1 MAIPGPSKETSEV
14 EVVVGHSVLTKD
26 HDYTA
31 KAVGSDHDYTRALN
45 TDMKPHDIHAIH
57 TITAMD
63 IIKQHLCET
72 SGSTEI
78 VGEIVDIVANNK
90 ILSNRVQARFLE
102 QINNVCA

>member
-14 EVVVGHSVLTKD
+14 EVVVGNSVLIKD

-31 KAVGSDHDYTRALN
+31 TAVGSDHDYTRASN
-45 TDMKPHDIHAIH
+45 TDMKPHYIHAIP

-63 IIKQHLCET
+63 IIKRHLCET

-78 VGEIVDIVANNK
+78 VDEIVDIVANNK
-90 ILSNRVQARFLE
+90 VCT
-102 QINNVCA
+102 NNY

>member
-45 TDMKPHDIHAIH
+45 TDMKPHDIHAIP

-78 VGEIVDIVANNK
+78 VDEIVDIVANNK
-90 ILSNRVQARFLE
+90 VCT
-102 QINNVCA
+102 NNY